1 MHAARGVPCLF
12 KVLILNSIFSWK
24 QCNAKATLC
33 LISVSA
39 KGLRKNWLMSKRP
52 LFFLFSNSYISGT
65 FYLDLAYWICAFLTP
80 KKIQT
85 NMWDFEHKTIFTM
98 KVLGSHCERLICQ
111 WERQR
116 ERVVELKIWPLH
128 HWCEELCSCLP
139 QVSRSFSFVNPSQ
152 RKQGSF
158 WQIQFCFQPGPFSE
172 R

>member
-1 MHAARGVPCLF
+1 MHAARGVLCLF

-24 QCNAKATLC
+24 QCNAKALC
-33 LISVSA
+33 VWSQCQPKVWGRIDWCL
-39 KGLRKNWLMSKRP
+39 KKP
-52 LFFLFSNSYISGT
+52 LFFLFPNSCISGT

-85 NMWDFEHKTIFTM
+85 NIWDFEHKTIFTM
-98 KVLGSHCERLICQ
+98 KVLGSHCGRLICQ

-152 RKQGSF
+152 RQQGSF
-158 WQIQFCFQPGPFSE
+158 WQIQFCFQPGPFSQM
-172 R
+172 